1 MKPLHENNIFL
12 KVYKL
17 KAVHD
22 EMAKYV
28 FSQFFVLYIFRFI
41 CALKGDERIF
51 KFSWYFNFIMQMEN
65 LTIGTSRQ

>member
-1 MKPLHENNIFL
+1 MQDMHDEKQNKNSFHNTFMKPLHENNIFL

-28 FSQFFVLYIFRFI
+28 FQSVFCVIYFPLYMR
-41 CALKGDERIF
+41 LKR
-51 KFSWYFNFIMQMEN
+51 
-65 LTIGTSRQ
+65 